1 MPRPR
6 SRTTLLKS
14 MGSNVESISSLSS
27 FITPSKNQDPYHLD
41 YELPLDESRSL
52 LFFTFNGTPIVQVV
66 RREPQSKNPRTHEPS
81 SFTPFRLL
89 GLIAR
94 AMRAG
99 YCVGSRQLLTFCGCG
114 RYPARRLSSSYH
126 RLNSH
131 LRSLAA
137 HSLPERTSG
146 VVRRPFHILTPLPEA
161 TREAMSLGKRIG

>member
-6 SRTTLLKS
+6 SRKTLLKS
-14 MGSNVESISSLSS
+14 IGSNVESISSLSS
-27 FITPSKNQDPYHLD
+27 FKTPSKNQDGYHQD

-66 RREPQSKNPRTHEPS
+66 RREPKPTNPRALKPS
-81 SFTPFRLL
+81 GFTPFRLL

-99 YCVGSRQLLTFCGCG
+99 YCVVAGLSQAFCGCG
-114 RYPARRLSSSYH
+114 RYPARRLLLSDH
-126 RLNSH
+126 RLNSN

-137 HSLPERTSG
+137 HSLPESISG
-146 VVRRPFHILTPLPEA
+146 VVRRPFHILTSIIVA
-161 TREAMSLGKRIG
+161 AREAMSLGRRIG

>member
-1 MPRPR
+1 MWFYPLSVAGNR
-6 SRTTLLKS
+6 SATA
-14 MGSNVESISSLSS
+14 GFPGDESIRETSVSILRP
-27 FITPSKNQDPYHLD
+27 PSKNQDPYHLD

-114 RYPARRLSSSYH
+114 RYPARRLLLSHH
-126 RLNSH
+126 RPSH
-131 LRSLAA
+131 IIRSKA
-137 HSLPERTSG
+137 HQTHLERTTWLIDRPTYRRLPE
-146 VVRRPFHILTPLPEA
+146 PEA
-161 TREAMSLGKRIG
+161 P

>member
-1 MPRPR
+1 MTSPL
-6 SRTTLLKS
+6 SRKTLLKS

-27 FITPSKNQDPYHLD
+27 FRDPSKNQDPYHLD

-99 YCVGSRQLLTFCGCG
+99 YCIVKGLCQTFCGCPP
-114 RYPARRLSSSYH
+114 YPARRLLLSYH

-131 LRSLAA
+131 HRSLAA

>member
-1 MPRPR
+1 MTSPL
-6 SRTTLLKS
+6 SRKTLLKS

-27 FITPSKNQDPYHLD
+27 FRDPSKNQDGYHQD

-66 RREPQSKNPRTHEPS
+66 RREPQSKNPRTLKPS
-81 SFTPFRLL
+81 VLSPFYWL

-114 RYPARRLSSSYH
+114 RYPARRLLLSPH
-126 RLNSH
+126 RPSH
-131 LRSLAA
+131 IIRSKA
-137 HSLPERTSG
+137 HQTHLERNTWFIDRPTYRRLPK
-146 VVRRPFHILTPLPEA
+146 PEA
-161 TREAMSLGKRIG
+161 P

>member
-6 SRTTLLKS
+6 SRKTLLKS
-14 MGSNVESISSLSS
+14 IGSNVESISSLSS
-27 FITPSKNQDPYHLD
+27 FKTPTKNQDGYHQD

-66 RREPQSKNPRTHEPS
+66 RREPKPTNPRTLEPS
-81 SFTPFRLL
+81 VLSPFYWL

-99 YCVGSRQLLTFCGCG
+99 YWIVKGNLLAFGGCG
-114 RYPARRLSSSYH
+114 RYPARRLLLSYH

-131 LRSLAA
+131 HRSLAA